1 MSGWGASRGTAEFV
15 DEHVGPGSVPE
26 LADTTA
32 VGLLEARPRELLE
45 APRAF
50 DERLKEHASAS
61 LVAAGLGTV
70 EGLATGT
77 AAEAPEHGAL
87 ASARRANAP
96 RDTANEL
103 RTTAET
109 P

>member
-77 AAEAPEHGAL
+77 AAEAP
-87 ASARRANAP
+87 SARRANAP